1 MTLWKKRLPTPVLW
15 YTFYEFVLKV
25 YGTKCLKKIEIT
37 GGELSL
43 YSEFGY
49 SQHWIIWV
57 ILVFV
62 FLSQSTY
69 ANTQIAC
76 THTRTHGNTHT
87 HFTML
92 SLLKAYGRNL
102 IYFPN
107 VSEACSQVSPLNPC
121 WYKKKGERA
130 KRNQMQSLRYW
141 RTFNLAIWRRLLKGN
156 KSARGRK
163 KTYQDTLIWTTNV
176 NQKEPLT
183 ASPYG

>member
-1 MTLWKKRLPTPVLW
+1 MLKTQKKKR
-15 YTFYEFVLKV
+15 
-25 YGTKCLKKIEIT
+25 KKNERT
-37 GGELSL
+37 GGELSIN
-43 YSEFGY
+43 SEFGY

-69 ANTQIAC
+69 ANTQI
-76 THTRTHGNTHT
+76 THTRAHTHGNTHT

-121 WYKKKGERA
+121 WYKK
-130 KRNQMQSLRYW
+130 
-141 RTFNLAIWRRLLKGN
+141 RRVSQTKPNAELEILKNFQPRHLEETIKGN
-156 KSARGRK
+156 KSARGGK
-163 KTYQDTLIWTTNV
+163 KNISGNIDMNNKCKSRGAFNGFSLWLATSLPGTRACAHAHARVLTY
-176 NQKEPLT
+176 
-183 ASPYG
+183 S